1 MNVDF
6 TGDWSADLAASRLHG
21 PPPKEVRFSIVHS
34 EPMLD
39 AELTMTMMD
48 GSVVQ
53 LVFRARTTGERV
65 ANTVSGSEWQ
75 TEAVWVGPE
84 LMIESWVKHPSR
96 ELHFRDYWSL
106 SSDGRTLTME
116 HRDDDLAG
124 QLTIL
129 RRVDS
134 AAY

>member
-6 TGDWSADLAASRLHG
+6 TGHWLADLTASRLHG
-21 PPPKEVRFSIVHS
+21 PPPKEIQFSIVHS
-34 EPMLD
+34 EPTLQ
-39 AELTMTMMD
+39 AKLTMTMMD
-48 GSVVQ
+48 KSVVR
-53 LVFRARTTGERV
+53 LVFNARTTGERV
-65 ANTVSGSEWQ
+65 FNTLLGSEWH
-75 TEAVWVGPE
+75 TEAVWVGQE
-84 LMIESWVKHPSR
+84 LMIESWVKHPNR

-129 RRVDS
+129 QRVDS
-134 AAY
+134 PPD